1 MIFFFSSQFFSS
13 LDFVIWIGL
22 CGWEVKYLLAIG
34 EWRTKEIET
43 RIWHLIYTSA
53 NKLRFKIFL
62 GAVCDSHS
70 HKYLSHTRLIYFY
83 CENFSLKF
91 IYLCDWR
98 RDQRQSSSFPLAFT
112 HEIHCWRIYRV
123 QCSKKKFRWLIYT
136 VWLRPRE
143 IFSIKF
149 IYNIL

>member
-83 CENFSLKF
+83 CEHFSLKF

-98 RDQRQSSSFPLAFT
+98 RDQRQNSFFLLHLLMRFT
-112 HEIHCWRIYRV
+112 VGEYIE
-123 QCSKKKFRWLIYT
+123 CSAAKKNF
-136 VWLRPRE
+136 VD
-143 IFSIKF
+143 
-149 IYNIL
+149 